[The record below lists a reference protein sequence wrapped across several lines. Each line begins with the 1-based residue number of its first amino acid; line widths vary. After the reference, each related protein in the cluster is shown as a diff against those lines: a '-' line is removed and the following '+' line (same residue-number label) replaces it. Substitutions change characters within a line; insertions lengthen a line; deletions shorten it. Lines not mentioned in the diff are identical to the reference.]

1 MRFVWRI
8 VWSLWN
14 LTATSAALLPMCL
27 SNFKVMRSFKLPI
40 SWLRD
45 FTRSYSETSY
55 QILKRCPGQDSDSI
69 QTGGWFPL
77 KSANSAK
84 TPAHGTRRNNAMH
97 QISHRN
103 FLVVGSDIS
112 GLTPDVVRFGYRN
125 GRCPPGLHGPQKQRQ
140 FYKPCNKTITK
151 LLYHQ
156 LPTFLRQRTP
166 IFHNI
171 QIHISWEI
179 IAKLRHLAR

>member
-14 LTATSAALLPMCL
+14 LTATSAALLPICL
-27 SNFKVMRSFKLPI
+27 SNYKVMRSFKLPI

-55 QILKRCPGQDSDSI
+55 PIPTTDGGMISTEKYARRGQ
-69 QTGGWFPL
+69 
-77 KSANSAK
+77 
-84 TPAHGTRRNNAMH
+84 
-97 QISHRN
+97 
-103 FLVVGSDIS
+103 VVG
-112 GLTPDVVRFGYRN
+112 FGYRN
-125 GRCPPGLHGPQKQRQ
+125 GRSSPGLHGPQKQRQ

-151 LLYHQ
+151 LLYHR
-156 LPTFLRQRTP
+156 LPTFLRKRTP

-179 IAKLRHLAR
+179 IAKLRHLARLNRVLPLSAFTLVMRGTW

>member
-14 LTATSAALLPMCL
+14 LTATSAALLPICL

-55 QILKRCPGQDSDSI
+55 QILKRCIVTGQDSDSI
-69 QTGGWFPL
+69 QIRFRLLTGGWFQL
-77 KSANSAK
+77 KS
-84 TPAHGTRRNNAMH
+84 TPA
-97 QISHRN
+97 
-103 FLVVGSDIS
+103 VVG
-112 GLTPDVVRFGYRN
+112 FGYRN
-125 GRCPPGLHGPQKQRQ
+125 GRSPPGLHGPQKQRQ

-151 LLYHQ
+151 LLYHR